1 MYSLKQIDTVS
12 ELVSPHQRDLFGN
25 DPQTESVEMTRLAMA
40 VLSKSPDDLAAIAA
54 CNGLIRA
61 RWLEA
66 FARQKATA
74 EEDARFWSAAM
85 AHLATATAASG
96 SGQAV

>member
-1 MYSLKQIDTVS
+1 MFKLKPLDEIPVPNSALQ
-12 ELVSPHQRDLFGN
+12 PDLFGHC
-25 DPQTESVEMTRLAMA
+25 DEHEAVELTRLATA

-54 CNGLIRA
+54 CNGLIRT

-66 FARQKATA
+66 FARQKAAA

-85 AHLATATAASG
+85 AYLATATTATLSDP
-96 SGQAV
+96 VN